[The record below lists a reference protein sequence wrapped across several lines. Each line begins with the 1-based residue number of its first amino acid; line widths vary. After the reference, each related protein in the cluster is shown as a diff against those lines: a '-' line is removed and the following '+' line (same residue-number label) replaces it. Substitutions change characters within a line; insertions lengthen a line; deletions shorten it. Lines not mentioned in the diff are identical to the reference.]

1 MFSKSSTPLF
11 QLRAAERSKSMLV
24 NERIGI
30 VLVLMA
36 AVCLLGGC
44 AGKGL
49 PTEPVAAPE
58 KPVEQVNRLEK
69 EIDNGRNKQLNVLAP
84 TWFSKAETS
93 LYEAKKGLELEDE
106 LSDILKNVT
115 YGRAHLQ
122 RAQEAGNVARE
133 EFPDVI
139 KARDLARAAGATNM
153 GEDYAKAE
161 EEFLELM
168 RAIEKNNLNWARKNR
183 AKVVR
188 AFDQLELRAIKSVLT
203 EVRKLINE
211 GEERGASKIT
221 PNTLK
226 AAQDKLRDVD
236 AFISENRYQK
246 EQIHQQASEALFQA
260 RRLLQVLEQS
270 KKIQTMEP
278 EQITLWFEG
287 MLYEAAAK
295 LSAPDMRDRGFGMQ
309 VENIL
314 ASVAALQKDHEF
326 MVGKVKRQQAEL
338 EYNQVQLTDLEN
350 RIAALEGKTRQEQ
363 AAKERLASE
372 RRFQQLFNEVQNS
385 FAANEAEVYKQGNR
399 LVIRLRGIQFPVGKA
414 FILPGNYALLSKV
427 QRAIRT
433 FGEPEVVIEGHTDST
448 GSEALNQ
455 DLSERRAEAV
465 RQYFVANGTLTYDE
479 ISAIGY
485 GSEQPLASNK
495 TPEGRAINR
504 RIDVIIVPQLQKGK

>member
-1 MFSKSSTPLF
+1 
-11 QLRAAERSKSMLV
+11 MLV
-24 NERIGI
+24 AEKTGI
-30 VLVLMA
+30 VAVLMMA
-36 AVCLLGGC
+36 MCFLGGC

-49 PTEPVAAPE
+49 PTEPVAASEEPI
-58 KPVEQVNRLEK
+58 EQVNRLEK
-69 EIDNGRNKQLNVLAP
+69 DIDNGRDKQLNVLAP
-84 TWFSKAETS
+84 TWFSKAEIS
-93 LYEAKKGLELEDE
+93 LHEAKKGLELEDE
-106 LSDILKNVT
+106 LLDVLKNVT

-122 RAQEAGNVARE
+122 RAQEAGNVVRA

-139 KARDLARAAGATNM
+139 EARDLARAAGATNM

-161 EEFLELM
+161 EQFLELT
-168 RAIEKNNLNWARKNR
+168 RAIERNRLTWARKNK

-188 AFDQLELRAIKSVLT
+188 AFDALELRAIKGVLR

-211 GEERGASKIT
+211 GEKSGAGKIT
-221 PNTLK
+221 PNTFE

-236 AFISENRYQK
+236 AFISEHRYQK
-246 EQIHQQASEALFQA
+246 EQIHARVNEALFQA
-260 RRLLQVLEQS
+260 RRLHQVLQQS

-278 EQITLWFEG
+278 EEITLWFEG
-287 MLYEAAAK
+287 MLHEAAAK
-295 LSAPDMRDRGFGMQ
+295 LSASDMRDHSFEMQ

-326 MVGKVKRQQAEL
+326 LVRKVKKQQADL
-338 EYNQVQLTDLEN
+338 EYMQVQLTDLEEN
-350 RIAALEGKTRQEQ
+350 IAALEGKTQQER

-372 RRFQQLFNEVQNS
+372 RQFQQLFSEVQDS
-385 FAANEAEVYKQGNR
+385 FGPDEAEVYKQGNR
-399 LVIRLRGIQFPVGKA
+399 LIIRLRGIQFPVGKA

-433 FGEPEVVIEGHTDST
+433 FAEPEVVIEGHTDST

-455 DLSERRAEAV
+455 DLSERRAQAV

-485 GSEQPLASNK
+485 GSEQPLASNE

-504 RIDVIIVPQLQKGK
+504 RIDVIIMPGFQKGK

>member
-24 NERIGI
+24 NQKSGI
-30 VLVLMA
+30 VMVLAVA
-36 AVCLLGGC
+36 ACLLGGC
-44 AGKGL
+44 AGNGL
-49 PTEPVAAPE
+49 PTEALVGPE
-58 KPVEQVNRLEK
+58 KPVEQVNHLEK
-69 EIDNGRNKQLNVLAP
+69 DIENGREKQLNVLAP
-84 TWFSKAETS
+84 TWFSKAEIS
-93 LYEAKKGLELEDE
+93 LYEAKKGLELEDD
-106 LSDILKNVT
+106 LSDVLKNVT

-122 RAQEAGNVARE
+122 RAQEVGNIARE

-153 GEDYAKAE
+153 GEDYVKAE
-161 EEFLELM
+161 EEFVELM
-168 RAIEKNNLNWARKNR
+168 RAIENNNLNWAQKNR
-183 AKVVR
+183 AKIVR
-188 AFDQLELRAIKSVLT
+188 AFDQLELRAIKGVLS

-211 GEERGASKIT
+211 GKEMGASKIA
-221 PNTLK
+221 PNTFK

-236 AFISENRYQK
+236 AFISKNRYQK
-246 EQIHQQASEALFQA
+246 KQIRQQANEALFQA

-278 EQITLWFEG
+278 EQITLWFEV
-287 MLYEAAAK
+287 MLHEAAAK
-295 LSAPDMRDRGFGMQ
+295 LSAPDMRDRGFEVQ

-314 ASVAALQKDHEF
+314 ASITALQKDREF
-326 MVGKVKRQQAEL
+326 MIVKVKRQQAEL

-350 RIAALEGKTRQEQ
+350 RIATLEGKTRQER

-385 FAANEAEVYKQGNR
+385 FGPNEAEVYKQGNR

-433 FGEPEVVIEGHTDST
+433 FGQPEVVIEGHTDST
-448 GSEALNQ
+448 GSEALNL
-455 DLSERRAEAV
+455 DLSEQRAEAV
-465 RQYFVANGTLTYDE
+465 RQYFVANGTVTYDE

-485 GSEQPLASNK
+485 GSEEPLASNK

>member
-1 MFSKSSTPLF
+1 MLSKSAAPLF
-11 QLRAAERSKSMLV
+11 QLRAAERSRSMLV
-24 NERIGI
+24 REKTGFA
-30 VLVLMA
+30 VVLMA
-36 AVCLLGGC
+36 AVCFLGGC

-49 PTEPVAAPE
+49 PTEPVAASD

-69 EIDNGRNKQLNVLAP
+69 DIDNGRDKQLNVLAP

-93 LYEAKKGLELEDE
+93 LYEAKKSLELEDE
-106 LSDILKNVT
+106 LSDVLKNVT

-122 RAQEAGNVARE
+122 RAQEAGNVARA

-139 KARDLARAAGATNM
+139 EARDLARAAGATNM

-161 EEFLELM
+161 EQFLELM
-168 RAIEKNNLNWARKNR
+168 RAIEKNNLMWARKNR
-183 AKVVR
+183 ATVVR
-188 AFDQLELRAIKSVLT
+188 AFDELELRAIKGVLD
-203 EVRKLINE
+203 EVRELINE
-211 GEERGASKIT
+211 GEKSGARKIT
-221 PNTLK
+221 PNTFK

-236 AFISENRYQK
+236 VFISENRYQK
-246 EQIHQQASEALFQA
+246 EEIHKQVNEALFQA
-260 RRLLQVLEQS
+260 RRLHQVLQQS
-270 KKIQTMEP
+270 KNIQTMEP

-287 MLYEAAAK
+287 MIYKTAAK
-295 LSAPDMRDRGFGMQ
+295 LAAPDMRDHAFEVQ

-326 MVGKVKRQQAEL
+326 IVRKVKRQQADL
-338 EYNQVQLTDLEN
+338 EYNQVQLTDLEKKV
-350 RIAALEGKTRQEQ
+350 AALEGKTRQER

-385 FAANEAEVYKQGNR
+385 FGPDEAEVYKQGKR

-479 ISAIGY
+479 IAAIGY

-504 RIDVIIVPQLQKGK
+504 RIDVIIMPGLQKGK